1 MTGGRRSES
10 DLGLRLAALGFTL
23 RSFAGFI
30 GVGEATVRRW
40 SLSPDTSTYTAMPR
54 PVALLLEMI
63 EVQHIPWRTQNQAGL
78 FTAAAQYASVW
89 IENASERGWTPE
101 EARMALV
108 DAARDAHEPAAA
120 PPPASRL

>member
-1 MTGGRRSES
+1 MTAGRRSES

-40 SLSPDTSTYTAMPR
+40 SLSPETSTYTAMPR

-63 EVQHIPWRTQNQAGL
+63 EVQHIPWRTQNPAEL
-78 FTAAAQYASVW
+78 PSVAARYAAEW
-89 IENASERGWTPE
+89 IEKASERGWTFE
-101 EARMALV
+101 EARVTLV
-108 DAARDAHEPAAA
+108 DAARDARDPAAA
-120 PPPASRL
+120 PPSAPPL